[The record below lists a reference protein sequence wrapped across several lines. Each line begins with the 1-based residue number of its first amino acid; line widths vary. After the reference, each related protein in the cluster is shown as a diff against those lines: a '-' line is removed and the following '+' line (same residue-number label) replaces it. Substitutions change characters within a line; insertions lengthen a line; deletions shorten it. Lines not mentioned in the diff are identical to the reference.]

1 VAAVAV
7 AAAAANSAMRSLAMA
22 GRGSIAQCVFATLV
36 AFGFLGLSMRF
47 RSFKKPALN
56 FVKLFAEF
64 QIFCVLLICIVLH
77 MGAIGLEHER
87 IGAESYGLSLVIVT
101 AAIIPISLVFVISS
115 LHDIYLENKQGEST
129 FDTFENEL
137 ASK

>member
-1 VAAVAV
+1 
-7 AAAAANSAMRSLAMA
+7 
-22 GRGSIAQCVFATLV
+22 
-36 AFGFLGLSMRF
+36 
-47 RSFKKPALN
+47 
-56 FVKLFAEF
+56 
-64 QIFCVLLICIVLH
+64 

-87 IGAESYGLSLVIVT
+87 IGTESYGLSLVIVT
-101 AAIIPISLVFVISS
+101 AAIIPISLVFIISS

>member
-1 VAAVAV
+1 MCTHFRKHER
-7 AAAAANSAMRSLAMA
+7 NSRNSSGPCFQTWMQQSENRRS
-22 GRGSIAQCVFATLV
+22 RKSTRITVVRSIVPNF
-36 AFGFLGLSMRF
+36 
-47 RSFKKPALN
+47 N

-64 QIFCVLLICIVLH
+64 QIFCVLLICIVLQ

-101 AAIIPISLVFVISS
+101 AAIIPISLVFIISS